1 MLAYILA
8 FAVGLGS
15 LALYT
20 AALFFPEVYRKGDF
34 IWSGVGLFYAL
45 VLWVCAGQIRGGLLL
60 GQTASVALIG
70 WLGWQTLTMRRN
82 LTPTSQQTKVSED
95 LPAKLV
101 DSFKQLPQQVTGVF
115 KRSKPATKIPTTP
128 PVTDQSV
135 TPPVVTPEES
145 APSALETPEPQ
156 SEPQVEIVEIKEVA
170 SEAPSE
176 TAPSETVDTP
186 STPEVVEVPESPE
199 PPAVTP
205 TEVKTPPSV
214 IKQPQSKSFAQIGRV
229 LVFLQN
235 RLKKKP
241 KTKPT
246 TKSTPTPVTTPP
258 VETTAD
264 DDFDFDDLEEATP
277 VETTEN
283 PPTVEVQAVDSVE
296 TPTVADE
303 ETPVSLE
310 KNTPETEIQTPDS
323 DEMSAEEET
332 PTSET
337 ETLHRPNPPD
347 PELVEAAQ
355 AEDPAESDAQR
366 EENFPLSSSETPD
379 EKPKET

>member
-101 DSFKQLPQQVTGVF
+101 DSFKQLPQKVTGVF
-115 KRSKPATKIPTTP
+115 KRSTPATKSPTMP
-128 PVTDQSV
+128 PVTAQSV
-135 TPPVVTPEES
+135 ASPVATPEEIT
-145 APSALETPEPQ
+145 PSALETP
-156 SEPQVEIVEIKEVA
+156 EPQVEIVEIKEVT

-176 TAPSETVDTP
+176 TAPSATGDAP
-186 STPEVVEVPESPE
+186 STPEVVETPEIPE
-199 PPAVTP
+199 PSATTP

-246 TKSTPTPVTTPP
+246 AKSTPTPAATTPVQP
-258 VETTAD
+258 TVD

-277 VETTEN
+277 AETPEN
-283 PPTVEVQAVDSVE
+283 TPTIEVQAVDSAE
-296 TPTVADE
+296 APTVPDVE
-303 ETPVSLE
+303 NPVSLE
-310 KNTPETEIQTPDS
+310 KITPETEMLTSDPDEASSEEKTPI
-323 DEMSAEEET
+323 
-332 PTSET
+332 SET

-366 EENFPLSSSETPD
+366 EENLPSESSETPE